1 MILSKY
7 FAVWYLEQPVNIQ
20 IDIRSLKFT
29 KNIPNT
35 TATFK
40 RESDLQPL
48 G

>member
-7 FAVWYLEQPVNIQ
+7 FAFWYLEQPVNIQ

-29 KNIPNT
+29 KNIPDI

-40 RESDLQPL
+40 GESNLQA
-48 G
+48 